1 LTGSIAN
8 PKMLRFDKNQLITD
22 YTRQTIHRNLEV
34 RVTQAA
40 YSRLVQILTE
50 KALSEDEQNRIND
63 FVCKPDHAALLQYLD
78 EKAKY
83 EARIKAL
90 RTSVCYAVLAL
101 RAAAVI
107 LLWGVAGVYG
117 GVNAVVGLMPVVSG
131 LIGRIIGGTARVSA
145 WSLFAG
151 VVLASV
157 LYRYVFREAFAVLWA
172 CAVQLSSYL
181 LVALKGVTGAVLVV
195 LQDLWAGV
203 CKSVGG
209 CIEWLKSLFVQYGFP
224 VNARQGLE
232 DCMLS
237 VCNLTKTVLHYG
249 GAITVHK
256 LIAVAV
262 TVLIALNATH
272 EFVDANGTRLVI
284 LPKEDFANL
293 PTLGEQQFRIAR
305 NAPAGPRMEIPKE
318 KTSFQENAEFIV
330 EQQKKKPAAEEPAFP
345 SQDQD
350 AAGNNWYFELGM
362 WGVKAVVEHTVMFLG
377 RKGLQK
383 FWNWAFK
390 EHVAKVLSPYI
401 QFAVSTAVGAAVAQT
416 VEHSSPAVSSI
427 IVAAVGGIFYKVAGW
442 IVDQAVNALFGA
454 ATPKVDENPAAG
466 SAVLRAAGMRAGNP
480 PAGAGRT

>member
-1 LTGSIAN
+1 
-8 PKMLRFDKNQLITD
+8 MLRFDKNPQITE
-22 YTRQTIHRNLEV
+22 YTRQNITNNLDV
-34 RVTQAA
+34 RVLQPA

-50 KALSEDEQNRIND
+50 KALSDDEQNRINQ
-63 FVCKPDHAALLQYLD
+63 FVCKPDYAALLQYLD
-78 EKAKY
+78 EKAKH
-83 EARIKAL
+83 EARMKAL
-90 RTSVCYAVLAL
+90 RTSARNVMLFL
-101 RAAAVI
+101 RAAVVI
-107 LLWGVAGVYG
+107 LLWVVAGGYL
-117 GVNAVVGLMPVVSG
+117 GVNAIVGLIPVVSG
-131 LIGRIIGGTARVSA
+131 LMGRIVGGTARVSA
-145 WSLFAG
+145 WSLSAG
-151 VVLASV
+151 VVLACV

-172 CAVQLSSYL
+172 CAVQIAKYL
-181 LVALKGVTGAVLVV
+181 LVALKGMTGAVLVV
-195 LQDLWAGV
+195 LQDLWAAV

-209 CIEWLKSLFVQYGFP
+209 CIEWLKSLLVQYGYP

-232 DCMLS
+232 DCMLA

-284 LPKEDFANL
+284 LPKEDFASL

-330 EQQKKKPAAEEPAFP
+330 EQQKKKPAAEEPASP
-345 SQDQD
+345 PQDQD
-350 AAGNNWYFELGM
+350 AAGNSWYFELGV
-362 WGVKAVVEHTVMFLG
+362 WGVKAVAEHTVMFLG

-383 FWNWAFK
+383 FWNWAFG
-390 EHVAKVLSPYI
+390 EHVAKVFSPYI

-454 ATPKVDENPAAG
+454 ATAKVDENPHPISAAG
-466 SAVLRAAGMRAGNP
+466 RAAENRVGNP